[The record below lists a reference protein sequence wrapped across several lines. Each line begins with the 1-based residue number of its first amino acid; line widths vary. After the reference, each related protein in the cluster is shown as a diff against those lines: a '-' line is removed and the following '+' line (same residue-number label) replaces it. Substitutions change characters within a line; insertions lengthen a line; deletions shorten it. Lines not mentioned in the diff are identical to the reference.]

1 MIKLD
6 FGSGYNPMHDYKT
19 CDIYGYVD
27 YYFDPIEYKID
38 AEDNTFDVI
47 RCRNV
52 IHHIKDIDKLSKEFK
67 RVLKTNGV
75 LEITEA
81 RKEYYSSMRRSM
93 GYWVKIIRIESV
105 KHIYTNPSRLI
116 KTEYEPDDLMIYTN
130 TIDYPD
136 GEFYW
141 FYKGLVSKRN
151 IPNYE
156 PKQKIVRENIIT
168 YFEYFINKKEVI

>member
-1 MIKLD
+1 MKNVLYPNIPQKLTLNQQHHIFKVGD
-6 FGSGYNPMHDYKT
+6 SVFIRP
-19 CDIYGYVD
+19 
-27 YYFDPIEYKID
+27 D
-38 AEDNTFDVI
+38 AEKYF
-47 RCRNV
+47 
-52 IHHIKDIDKLSKEFK
+52 ID
-67 RVLKTNGV
+67 T
-75 LEITEA
+75 TP
-81 RKEYYSSMRRSM
+81 SMRRSM

-141 FYKGLVSKRN
+141 FYKCLVSKRN